1 MKKIILLPLILCA
14 ALLCGCHTI
23 TLTNFDTGET
33 IIAVSH
39 PFRLI
44 SATMPDGEVLKGT
57 YSAIDN
63 SSIST
68 SFGSATAFGGGT
80 SATAFGSGTSYN
92 VGGRGTVYALL
103 KSTKPG
109 SKLMLEIYA
118 NFSPMTTHGFGQAR
132 TNDGRTYRVTF

>member
-1 MKKIILLPLILCA
+1 MQPI
-14 ALLCGCHTI
+14 HTI
-23 TLTNFDTGET
+23 AYEENYFASIDSMRRSTLRLSHNNAHQFCTGET

-92 VGGRGTVYALL
+92 VGGRGTVYAIL

-118 NFSPMTTHGFGQAR
+118 NFSPMTTHG
-132 TNDGRTYRVTF
+132 